1 MRLSATNTQRQRQ
14 CGQSMTEYLIILP
27 SLLLLV
33 LGVIQLALIYQAK
46 ASLNYA
52 TFMGAR
58 QGALKNAKL
67 TSIMDGVAG
76 GMTPFF
82 MRTSSAP
89 FLSDMAKARMIA
101 AFEIFN
107 PNTAKVEIISPT
119 PEAFDAFS
127 LLSGT
132 GDISNDNLMYR
143 DSSILHDGMSIQD
156 ANLLKIRVTYCVKL
170 MVPFVDRVIYALTT
184 GIASVKN
191 LTHESYWASSAERI
205 PNICSTM
212 NNTYHSTR
220 HEVNVLTDAM
230 AAAETSVTNSVTGAM
245 AAAET
250 SVTNSVTGA
259 MPAGVSLPATGL
271 AGSII
276 NQLPLQFPTIPALNW
291 NVGGMRIPITA
302 EAIVRMQSPVQF

>member
-1 MRLSATNTQRQRQ
+1 MRLFAANQHGQSSGQRQR
-14 CGQSMTEYLIILP
+14 GQSMTEYLIILP

-33 LGVIQLALIYQAK
+33 LGVIQFALIYQAK

-58 QGALKNAKL
+58 QGALKNANM

-89 FLSDMAKARMIA
+89 FLHDMAKARMISA
-101 AFEIFN
+101 IEVFN

-127 LLSGT
+127 QLSTT
-132 GDISNDNLMYR
+132 GDISNDNLMFR
-143 DSSILHDGMSIQD
+143 NSNDLKHGMSIQD

-170 MVPFVDRVIYALTT
+170 MVPFVDRVIYALNT
-184 GIASVKN
+184 GIAEVKN
-191 LTHESYWASSAERI
+191 MTQSSYWASNAETI
-205 PNICSTM
+205 PNMCSKM
-212 NNTYHSTR
+212 NDTYATARQQVDS
-220 HEVNVLTDAM
+220 LTA
-230 AAAETSVTNSVTGAM
+230 S
-245 AAAET
+245 
-250 SVTNSVTGA
+250 
-259 MPAGVSLPATGL
+259 MPAGVSLTANGL
-271 AGSII
+271 ANAVI
-276 NQLPLQFPTIPALNW
+276 NQLPQQFPSIPVLNW

-302 EAIVRMQSPVQF
+302 EAIVRMQSPVRF